1 MFVINGVNGK
11 LYWAYS
17 LTDAASE
24 GRAQVRSKNLEEAKA
39 RVRQEFQG
47 MDMALQILEVNW
59 LFYPPLL
66 HFSESF

>member
-17 LTDAASE
+17 LTDTASE
-24 GRAQVRSKNLEEAKA
+24 GRAQARSKDLEEAKA

-47 MDMALQILEVNW
+47 MDIALQILEVNW
-59 LFYPPLL
+59 AFLSTSITFL
-66 HFSESF
+66 